1 MKKISSILILLCL
14 VMSLA
19 GCIKR
24 DSMEDITIYT
34 TNYPTEY
41 ITKRLYGE
49 YSTIKS
55 IYPDG
60 ININNYKLTDKQI
73 QDYSNSDLFIFNGLS
88 NEKNYVDKMRKDNKN
103 LKIIDTTLSMEYTN
117 APEEL
122 WLDPSNFLMMAQ
134 NIKTGFGEYIDSYYL
149 NNKIEENYEELKI
162 EASNLD
168 AKIKEVISNGNSKT
182 IVASSN
188 LFKYLEKY
196 GLTVY
201 SLDEDNSDVNAVFR
215 NVKGMINNGE
225 IKYIYIIANEEV
237 NDTVQKLIDDTGVQ
251 TQDWNTLSN
260 LTEVQRTENEDYF
273 TIMNSNLELL
283 KNELYKQRVYFTR
296 YLCFFKTIT
305 NMINF

>member
-1 MKKISSILILLCL
+1 MKKIVNILVLLCL
-14 VMSLA
+14 VISLS

-41 ITKRLYGE
+41 ITRRLYGE
-49 YSTIKS
+49 YSDIES

-60 ININNYKLTDKQI
+60 VNINNYKLTNKQI
-73 QDYSNSDLFIFNGLS
+73 EDYSKADLFIFNGLS
-88 NEKNYVDKMRKDNKN
+88 NEKNYVESMRENNKD
-103 LKIIDTTLSMEYTN
+103 LKIIDTTLSMEYN
-117 APEEL
+117 NSIEEL

-149 NNKIEENYEELKI
+149 NNKIEKNYEELKI

-168 AKIKEVISNGNSKT
+168 AKIKDVISNANSKT

-201 SLDEDNSDVNAVFR
+201 SLDEDNSDVNAVYR
-215 NVKGMINNGE
+215 DVKKMINNGE
-225 IKYIYIIANEEV
+225 IKYIFVTSNE
-237 NDTVQKLIDDTGVQ
+237 DSSSTVKQLIDETNVQ

-260 LTEVQRTENEDYF
+260 LTEIQRTENEDYF
-273 TIMNSNLELL
+273 TLMNSNLELL
-283 KNELYKQRVYFTR
+283 KNELYK
-296 YLCFFKTIT
+296 
-305 NMINF
+305 

>member
-88 NEKNYVDKMRKDNKN
+88 NEKNYVDKMRKDNKD

-117 APEEL
+117 GPEEL

-149 NNKIEENYEELKI
+149 NSKIEENYEELKI

-201 SLDEDNSDVNAVFR
+201 SLDEDNSDVNAVYR
-215 NVKGMINNGE
+215 NVKSMINNGE

-237 NDTVQKLIDDTGVQ
+237 NDTVQKLTSETNVQ

-283 KNELYKQRVYFTR
+283 KNELYK
-296 YLCFFKTIT
+296 
-305 NMINF
+305 

>member
-88 NEKNYVDKMRKDNKN
+88 NEKNYVDKMRKDNKD

-117 APEEL
+117 GPEEL

-283 KNELYKQRVYFTR
+283 KNELYK
-296 YLCFFKTIT
+296 
-305 NMINF
+305 

>member
-88 NEKNYVDKMRKDNKN
+88 NEKNYVDKMRKDNKD
-103 LKIIDTTLSMEYTN
+103 LKIIDTTLSMEYTS

-283 KNELYKQRVYFTR
+283 KNELYK
-296 YLCFFKTIT
+296 
-305 NMINF
+305 

>member
-14 VMSLA
+14 VMTLA

-88 NEKNYVDKMRKDNKN
+88 NEKNYVDKMRKDNKD

-283 KNELYKQRVYFTR
+283 KNELYK
-296 YLCFFKTIT
+296 
-305 NMINF
+305 

>member
-1 MKKISSILILLCL
+1 MKKIVNVLILFVLIF
-14 VMSLA
+14 SLS

-41 ITKRLYGE
+41 ITKRLYGQ
-49 YSTIKS
+49 YSSVKS

-60 ININNYKLTDKQI
+60 ININNYKLTNKQI
-73 QDYSNSDLFIFNGLS
+73 EDYSKADLFIFNGLS
-88 NEKNYVDKMRKDNKN
+88 NEKNYVEPMRKNNKN
-103 LKIIDTTLSMEYTN
+103 LKIIDTTLSMEYN
-117 APEEL
+117 NSIEEL

-149 NNKIEENYEELKI
+149 NNEIEEKYEDLKI

-168 AKIKEVISNGNSKT
+168 AKIKEIVSNGNSKI

-201 SLDEDNSDVNAVFR
+201 SLDENNTDVNAVFR
-215 NVKGMINNGE
+215 KVKNMINNNK
-225 IKYIYIIANEEV
+225 IKYIYVIANEE
-237 NDTVQKLIDDTGVQ
+237 NNSTVQKLIDETNVE
-251 TQDWNTLSN
+251 TQEWNTLSN
-260 LTEVQRTENEDYF
+260 LTEIQRTENENYF
-273 TIMNSNLELL
+273 TIMNANLELL
-283 KNELYKQRVYFTR
+283 KNELYK
-296 YLCFFKTIT
+296 
-305 NMINF
+305 